1 MFLLEN
7 NRILTKD
14 RVFQIEYKKPL
25 DEFLDGHWV
34 SHYCSDNVMVEIGN
48 GSLIKCIKAIH
59 AYAKSPLMSTQ
70 DYVEKINQEFLI
82 VSDSE

>member
-1 MFLLEN
+1 MFTLEN

-34 SHYCSDNVMVEIGN
+34 SYYCTDNAMIEIGN
-48 GSLIKCIKAIH
+48 GSLTRCV
-59 AYAKSPLMSTQ
+59 KSVLNYSKSSLKSTE
-70 DYVEKINQEFLI
+70 DYVEQIKNELIFL
-82 VSDSE
+82 E